1 MSHKNFRAIYNRC
14 DENFYGEFLSIWP
27 ETIKN
32 IQMKKIMCFVCLA
45 VALALSTAV
54 PAQGF
59 LKKIKDKVINKTIDK
74 EVEKKTGV
82 PSESSESGNNNSNS
96 TSSGKPTNKGG
107 GGLTNTEPPDV
118 KAQMAEAE
126 TSHGAKNYSDARYSL
141 QQALMG
147 VEIQLG
153 RQILKSLPNTVVS
166 APVDT
171 LQDKVMSTQWGWN
184 NLSIQRVYRK
194 DDKQLTITIG
204 NNSLYSGMVTMY
216 FANAGMM
223 EANND
228 KQNFKQVRVKNNK
241 AIIQYD
247 DRKGYTLMMQMGQTS
262 LIVWECINFT
272 DEKEVMTAA
281 NSFDIDGIKKMMG
294 EQ

>member
-1 MSHKNFRAIYNRC
+1 
-14 DENFYGEFLSIWP
+14 
-27 ETIKN
+27 
-32 IQMKKIMCFVCLA
+32 MKKFLCLVCLVA
-45 VALALSTAV
+45 ALALSNAV
-54 PAQGF
+54 PAQGL
-59 LKKIKDKVINKTIDK
+59 LKKIKDKVVNKTIDK

-96 TSSGKPTNKGG
+96 SSSGKPTNKGG

-126 TSHGAKNYSDARYSL
+126 TAHGAKNYSDARYSL

-147 VEIQLG
+147 IEIQLG
-153 RQILKSLPNTVVS
+153 RQILKSLPPAIVS
-166 APVDT
+166 VPADT
-171 LQDKVMSTQWGWN
+171 LQDKVMSTQWGWS

-204 NNSLYSGMVTMY
+204 NNGLYAGVVNMY

-228 KQNFKQVRVKNNK
+228 KQNFKQVRVKGNK

-262 LIVWECINFT
+262 LIVWECINFAN
-272 DEKEVMTAA
+272 EQEVMTAA